1 MSDTLQLKLQWTK
14 LRQHIAPDG
23 DASQIDYRKF
33 LGRYFIDFG
42 KSIIYLL
49 HGGLHLG
56 ISDLLSSFFFLSS
69 SRAPPHTHTR
79 SDGDHSFFNGI
90 VDKIRDAI
98 FLCGGDLHIAFAQ
111 FDEDGDGVIEATEFK
126 HALERIVGAFVVAF
140 ACFFLWR
147 VSTIQRGR
155 I

>member
-49 HGGLHLG
+49 HGGPHLG
-56 ISDLLSSFFFLSS
+56 ISDLLSSFFLFLSS

-79 SDGDHSFFNGI
+79 
-90 VDKIRDAI
+90 
-98 FLCGGDLHIAFAQ
+98 
-111 FDEDGDGVIEATEFK
+111 
-126 HALERIVGAFVVAF
+126 
-140 ACFFLWR
+140 
-147 VSTIQRGR
+147 
-155 I
+155 